1 MKRSPWRIHLLFVLA
16 VLAGQC
22 MAVVHATQH
31 ELASGHA
38 DTCQTCSLA
47 HAGAGA
53 PTLAVAVILA
63 APAAEPP
70 AVLAPGEFAGCPLSR
85 PRSRAPPS
93 ILA

>member
-1 MKRSPWRIHLLFVLA
+1 MKRSSWRIHLLFVLA

-38 DTCQTCSLA
+38 DTCQTCSIA
-47 HAGAGA
+47 HAGAGT
-53 PTLAVAVILA
+53 PVLAATIILD

-85 PRSRAPPS
+85 PRSRAPPF
-93 ILA
+93 IFA

>member
-1 MKRSPWRIHLLFVLA
+1 MIRNWRVHFLFVLA
-16 VLAGQC
+16 ILAGQC
-22 MAVVHATQH
+22 MAVVHATEH

-38 DTCQTCSLA
+38 DTCQTCSIA
-47 HAGAGA
+47 HAGAGT
-53 PTLAVAVILA
+53 P
-63 APAAEPP
+63 APAAAIILAVHAVAPP